1 MLWLLSVTDALAFA
15 QGACGES
22 GRGHNRELAAFA
34 SLQIGE
40 QLLNRLLHLGELC
53 NERLTVH
60 VS

>member
-22 GRGHNRELAAFA
+22 GRGQPRTCRVR

-40 QLLNRLLHLGELC
+40 QLLNRLLHLGEFC